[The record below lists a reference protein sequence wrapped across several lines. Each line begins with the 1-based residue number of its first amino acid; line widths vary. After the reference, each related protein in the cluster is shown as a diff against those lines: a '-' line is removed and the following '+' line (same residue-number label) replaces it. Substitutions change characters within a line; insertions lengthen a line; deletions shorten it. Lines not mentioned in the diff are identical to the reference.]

1 MVDAEIGFSSDLD
14 GIENNLALWLDAKN
28 INGSGNAGLNTG
40 DAILEWKDLSGNNIH
55 VTQTTAASQPTL
67 TSDGINF
74 DLGEHLINSDLITD
88 Y

>member
-1 MVDAEIGFSSDLD
+1 MG
-14 GIENNLALWLDAKN
+14 LDAKN
-28 INGSGNAGLNTG
+28 INGSGTAGLNTG

-74 DLGEHLINSDLITD
+74 DLGEHLINSDSITIINNSGNAFCCH
-88 Y
+88 